1 VKVLIAEDE
10 PISNLWLKNT
20 LTRWGYEVISTRN
33 GYEAWEVLKR
43 IDPPGVVILDWEM
56 PKMKGIE
63 VCEKIREDPR
73 ISDRT
78 YIILIT
84 GRDLSEDIELGF
96 KAGADDYL
104 KKPFDNQR
112 LKAKLETARRTL
124 EL

>member
-1 VKVLIAEDE
+1 
-10 PISNLWLKNT
+10 LWLKNT

-33 GYEAWEVLKR
+33 GFEAWEVLKGS
-43 IDPPGVVILDWEM
+43 DPPEVVILDWEM

-63 VCEKIREDPR
+63 VCEKIRENSR

-112 LKAKLETARRTL
+112 LKAKLETARRNL
-124 EL
+124 GL

>member
-20 LTRWGYEVISTRN
+20 LTRWGCEVISTRD
-33 GYEAWEVLKR
+33 GSEAWEVLNGR
-43 IDPPGVVILDWEM
+43 DPPRVVILDWEM

-63 VCEKIREDPR
+63 VCEKIRKDPR
-73 ISDRT
+73 LSSI

-84 GRDLSEDIELGF
+84 GRDKTEDIEAGF

-104 KKPFDNQR
+104 KKPFDNR
-112 LKAKLETARRTL
+112 KLKAKLETARKKL
-124 EL
+124 GL

>member
-33 GYEAWEVLKR
+33 GCEAWEVLKGN
-43 IDPPGVVILDWEM
+43 DPPVVVILDWEM

-63 VCEKIREDPR
+63 VCEKIRADFR
-73 ISDRT
+73 ISSRT

-84 GRDLSEDIELGF
+84 GRDLKEDIELGF

-112 LKAKLETARRTL
+112 LKEKLETAGRTL
-124 EL
+124 RL

>member
-1 VKVLIAEDE
+1 MKILIAEDE

-33 GYEAWEVLKR
+33 GCEAWEVLKGN
-43 IDPPGVVILDWEM
+43 DPPGVAILDWEM

-63 VCEKIREDPR
+63 VCEKIRADSR
-73 ISDRT
+73 ISST

-84 GRDLSEDIELGF
+84 GRDLKEDIELSF

-112 LKAKLETARRTL
+112 LKAKIEAARKTL
-124 EL
+124 GL